1 MPPRQVTE
9 FLNRENV
16 RYEVL
21 PHLRT
26 YTAQGSA
33 AALHVSGREF
43 AKAVI
48 LKTADGRLAMAVVP
62 AARPVNLEAA
72 GAALGGRIELA
83 REEEF
88 AGRFADCEV
97 GAEPPLGNLYG
108 MPVYVDLSLR
118 EDPEIVF
125 NAGTH
130 NEAIRMRYADFER
143 LVRPAALPLSRA
155 T

>member
-26 YTAQGSA
+26 HTAQGSA

-48 LKTADGRLAMAVVP
+48 LKTADGRLAM
-62 AARPVNLEAA
+62 
-72 GAALGGRIELA
+72 
-83 REEEF
+83 
-88 AGRFADCEV
+88 
-97 GAEPPLGNLYG
+97 
-108 MPVYVDLSLR
+108 
-118 EDPEIVF
+118 
-125 NAGTH
+125 
-130 NEAIRMRYADFER
+130 
-143 LVRPAALPLSRA
+143 
-155 T
+155 